1 MITKVKYMLRR
12 FKKYKFIVQTE
23 FIPILSVGIGYSN
36 GCIGIILPFYCIAFG
51 FINKLDFD
59 DDLPF

>member
-1 MITKVKYMLRR
+1 MRMTKIKYMLRR
-12 FKKYKFIVQTE
+12 FKKYRFILETE

-36 GCIGIILPFYCIAFG
+36 GCVGIILPFFVISFG
-51 FINKLDFD
+51 FINEED

>member
-12 FKKYKFIVQTE
+12 FKKYRFIIETE
-23 FIPILSVGIGYSN
+23 FIPIFSVGIGYSN
-36 GCIGIILPFYCIAFG
+36 GCIGIILPFLVISFG
-51 FINKLDFD
+51 FVNKD

>member
-1 MITKVKYMLRR
+1 MITKFKYMLRR
-12 FKKYKFIVQTE
+12 FKKYEFIIQTE

-36 GCIGIILPFYCIAFG
+36 GCIGIILPFFVLSFG
-51 FINKLDFD
+51 FVNED